1 MDEGEYVNQD
11 EEDVRK
17 KNICQSYNQIDEV
30 PKEKSLR
37 IKLLDLLDLTSGMR
51 APLLNLMV

>member
-11 EEDVRK
+11 EEDVPN

-37 IKLLDLLDLTSGMR
+37 IKLLDLLDLTSGMW